1 MVQAVRYPV
10 GAPPVVCLPLSPRQ
24 HPPEMGDVRA
34 ILGLPVAGGGAGEP
48 AFRRRSAF
56 ATLEDEPEGKPST
69 ASSKKASKMAR
80 ELANLGSNLTAPEGA
95 LPAVSMVRVWGVR
108 LRPGPGCTRT
118 LTHPPPPPPPP
129 PPPQVPSRALVLG
142 GLKAKRDVRASKKW
156 EWKPFVSSHRR
167 DLSLSHWARA
177 DAEASDYAFAKF
189 NRRIDVLRYTPEEYV
204 RTCSPSPTSTDPADV
219 DLRWQEGATPE
230 AFAAGQAAT
239 DALFELVRRFDM
251 RWPVIADR
259 FPSTWGYK
267 TVEVRSP
274 PPDAGAGGMA

>member
-1 MVQAVRYPV
+1 MPQ
-10 GAPPVVCLPLSPRQ
+10 
-24 HPPEMGDVRA
+24 
-34 ILGLPVAGGGAGEP
+34 
-48 AFRRRSAF
+48 
-56 ATLEDEPEGKPST
+56 
-69 ASSKKASKMAR
+69 
-80 ELANLGSNLTAPEGA
+80 
-95 LPAVSMVRVWGVR
+95 GV
-108 LRPGPGCTRT
+108 RT
-118 LTHPPPPPPPP
+118 LTHPAPPL

-230 AFAAGQAAT
+230 AFAAGQSAT

-259 FPSTWGYK
+259 CPSSWGYK
-267 TVEVRSP
+267 TVEVSFPPPRCGRWEWGWGGGVNRGRCSP
-274 PPDAGAGGMA
+274 PPSSPRRSCSSGFSSSPPASPTSA